1 MPTPIMDK
9 LTEARVVHLHVDN
22 EEINT
27 GVVEIMEA
35 CDSYFTC
42 SLTKAEYIALA
53 HEILKEAEKL

>member
-53 HEILKEAEKL
+53 PDNE